1 MKENKNN
8 EKQSQFTCR
17 LKFLSGIAE
26 RNSSKII
33 FSLFF
38 LTVIQSVVSMIFLG
52 PAFVFASKNLE
63 NIFSKAA
70 VYALLF
76 ADVFLL
82 FMLYGS
88 FSILLLRIVR
98 RQFVSLGFLFYTF
111 RKFKNYAPVAL
122 IASVNVALIFVAV
135 KFIFK
140 VLLHFEP
147 DFFVYFQ
154 GIFGEY
160 AEIYIV
166 SAVLVILVFV
176 CLYSFIFLFQYRY
189 DNPEQKILSVFS
201 KSRKLAKG
209 KFFKIVGFALVSS
222 GKNLV
227 PAVFYFGVALS
238 LSKEEGSSF
247 MQIFSFI
254 FDFLYFINM
263 FKALALIYLSVP
275 VFYESLTDSSFFD
288 DEENCNEVRDMESD
302 ETNAGMIPDFAEDE
316 CLPEENPEENQD
328 ENSTQ
333 EE

>member
-17 LKFLSGIAE
+17 LKFLADIAE

-38 LTVIQSVVSMIFLG
+38 LTVIQSIVSMIFLG
-52 PAFVFASKNLE
+52 PAFVLGAKGLE

-76 ADVFLL
+76 ADIFLL
-82 FMLYGS
+82 FMFYGS

-122 IASVNVALIFVAV
+122 IASVNLALIFVAV

-166 SAVLVILVFV
+166 SAVLVLLIFV

-189 DNPEQKILSVFS
+189 DNLEQKILSVFF
-201 KSRKLAKG
+201 KSRKLARG
-209 KFFKIVGFALVSS
+209 KFFKIAGFALVSS

-238 LSKEEGSSF
+238 LSKQEGSSF

-288 DEENCNEVRDMESD
+288 DEENCNEANGTESN
-302 ETNAGMIPDFAEDE
+302 ETSVEMIPDFSENE
-316 CLPEENPEENQD
+316 CPPEENQNNNSPQD
-328 ENSTQ
+328 E
-333 EE
+333 